1 MRRLMSVSVGLC
13 LTLGLSGCP
22 TTFQGNAHVQGGRAG
37 CESKCKKTKM
47 RMSGIVFLGE
57 YSSACVC
64 EVIPKAEKDAD
75 KSDKKD
81 GAESD
86 DQESRSSGSLGAVG
100 TAVAALHET
109 AYDGEPPPPLFTFGG
124 VEVDEDEE

>member
-1 MRRLMSVSVGLC
+1 MRRLMSVSVGLY

-64 EVIPKAEKDAD
+64 EVIPKGEKGGEKKDATESDEEKDEPSA
-75 KSDKKD
+75 SA
-81 GAESD
+81 GAI
-86 DQESRSSGSLGAVG
+86 G

-109 AYDGEPPPPLFTFGG
+109 AYDGEPPPPLYTNY
-124 VEVDEDEE
+124 DEDE